1 MVTFE
6 ANFVRKLASSMAV
19 HASQMFSKNVEKF
32 LVHLAEK
39 DGSKLKLD
47 MEDEITAGSMITRD
61 GEVVNEMVKQF
72 MAGG

>member
-1 MVTFE
+1 
-6 ANFVRKLASSMAV
+6 
-19 HASQMFSKNVEKF
+19 
-32 LVHLAEK
+32 VHLSEK

-61 GEVVNEMVKQF
+61 GEVVNEMVRKF